1 MDHCHGRFQVF
12 QRQIEL
18 VGIGLLGLAPEG
30 CLLESR
36 DQLLKP
42 FDPLILAGNLG
53 VFACLACLRRDQHR
67 LQGSNIIGK
76 IGGVQH
82 GQNLPK
88 PGPFRLR
95 NLSC

>member
-1 MDHCHGRFQVF
+1 MDRGYGRFQVF
-12 QRQIEL
+12 QCQIEL

-30 CLLESR
+30 CLFEGRHQS
-36 DQLLKP
+36 LKP

-53 VFACLACLRRDQHR
+53 VFACLACLRRNQQR

-82 GQNLPK
+82 SQNLPN
-88 PGPFRLR
+88 PTPICLW
-95 NLSC
+95 N